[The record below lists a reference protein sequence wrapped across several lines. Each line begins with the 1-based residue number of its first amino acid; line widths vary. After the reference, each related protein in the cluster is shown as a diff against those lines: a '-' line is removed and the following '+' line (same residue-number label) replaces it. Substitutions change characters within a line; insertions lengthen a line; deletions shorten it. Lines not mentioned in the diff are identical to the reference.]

1 MWRMAMT
8 ISNGITLDDLRTM
21 PVGAIAALS
30 GEELA
35 PLKQEADEQ
44 LRAAKT
50 LCDWLDG
57 AVALKYGDRAQEA
70 RRMEGKDTGS
80 IRLQDGAVT
89 VIADLP
95 KRVDWDQDKLAAL
108 VERIRAEGDDPI
120 EYVDVAIKVPE
131 RKFAAWPSHIRSAFE
146 DARTVRTGK
155 PSFRLSLNT
164 EVTS

>member
-1 MWRMAMT
+1 MT
-8 ISNGITLDDLRTM
+8 ISNRISLDELRRM
-21 PVGAIAALS
+21 AVGDIAALS
-30 GEELA
+30 A
-35 PLKQEADEQ
+35 EQ
-44 LRAAKT
+44 LALLLDEAADALRRAKT
-50 LCDWLDG
+50 VCDWLDG
-57 AVALKYGDRAQEA
+57 AVALKYGDRAHAA
-70 RRMEGKDTGS
+70 RQTAGKDTGT
-80 IRLQDGAVT
+80 IRFDDGAVT

-108 VERIRAEGDDPI
+108 VERIRVEGDDPT
-120 EYVDVAIKVPE
+120 EYVDVTIKVPE